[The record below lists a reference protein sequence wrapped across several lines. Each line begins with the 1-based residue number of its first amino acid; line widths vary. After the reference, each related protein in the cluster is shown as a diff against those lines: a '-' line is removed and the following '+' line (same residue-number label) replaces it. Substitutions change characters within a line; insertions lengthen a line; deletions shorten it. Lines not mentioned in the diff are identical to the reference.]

1 MFTYNG
7 THKEENSLSETLR
20 RNPNMEMKDL
30 LDEYGCMT
38 FSDDVM
44 KERIPK
50 STYKAF
56 HEALDNG
63 EALPKEVATV
73 IANAMKI
80 WAIEHGATHFT
91 H

>member
-1 MFTYNG
+1 
-7 THKEENSLSETLR
+7 
-20 RNPNMEMKDL
+20 MEMKDL

-80 WAIEHGATHFT
+80 WAIEHGATILHIGL
-91 H
+91 HQ

>member
-1 MFTYNG
+1 MDMN
-7 THKEENSLSETLR
+7 E
-20 RNPNMEMKDL
+20 L
-30 LDEYGCMT
+30 LEDYGCLT

-63 EALPKEVATV
+63 EPLPCLLYTSRCV
-73 IANAMKI
+73 
-80 WAIEHGATHFT
+80 
-91 H
+91 